1 MKLPKIVN
9 IQLNRKELTIIV
21 ILLIISIS
29 GYLLSRI
36 NNQGSQVQI
45 EIAQKLYGNYDL
57 SKEQEI
63 KIIDEKGD
71 LILTCVIKNNSIK
84 VATSNCPDKIC
95 IDDGSIGLTGQTIV
109 CLPNQVVIRIIGDDN
124 NIDGVLQ

>member
-9 IQLNRKELTIIV
+9 IQLNRKELIIIL
-21 ILLIISIS
+21 ILLIIAIS

-36 NNQGSQVQI
+36 NDQGSQVQI

-63 KIIDEKGD
+63 QIIDEKGD
-71 LILTCVIKNNSIK
+71 LILTCVIKNNSIN
-84 VATSNCPDKIC
+84 VVTSNCPDKIC
-95 IDDGSIGLTGQTIV
+95 IDEGSIGHTGQTIV